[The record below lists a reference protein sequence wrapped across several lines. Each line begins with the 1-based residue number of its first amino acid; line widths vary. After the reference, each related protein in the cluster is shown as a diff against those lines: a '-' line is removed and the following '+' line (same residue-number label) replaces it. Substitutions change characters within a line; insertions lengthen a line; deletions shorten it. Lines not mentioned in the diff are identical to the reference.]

1 MNAPLLEI
9 SDLTVAL
16 PRSAERPFAI
26 EKVSVSLARGET
38 LCIVGESGSGKS
50 VMAQATMGLLP
61 PGLPIVCGSI
71 RFGGRE
77 IMGLSERRYRDIR
90 GAEIGM
96 IFQEPMTSLNPVLTI
111 GAQVDGALTAH
122 GPRPTAELRRERLEL
137 FKLMRLPDPQTIG
150 DRYVHELSGG
160 QRQRVMIAM
169 ALANRPK
176 LLIADEPTTALDVTT
191 QKEILSLLSTLRREF
206 DLGVMFITHDFGV
219 VAEIAD
225 RVVVMNKGHV
235 VEQGPVEAILHD
247 PRDPYT
253 QRLVAAVPQL
263 VPPVAAPQAAAP
275 VLEIEAVSKTYK
287 GRSSWLGGR
296 RAGVKAVDT
305 VSLSV
310 SRGEVVA
317 VVGESGSGKSTLAQI
332 VSGLLRADEGKV
344 RLGGEDLNALS
355 RQQRRKVSPRVQM
368 VFQDP
373 FSSLNPRHDVERI
386 VTEAPIVHGMPQ
398 AEARTEMLRLLSLVG
413 LDASAAKRYPHAF
426 SGGQRQRIGLA
437 RALILKPDVLVADEP
452 VSALDVSVQQQV
464 LALIADI
471 RKRLGLAVLFITHD
485 LRVAATVADRVAVM
499 HRGKIVEAGSTA
511 TVLNRPVSDYTKLLL
526 DAVPGLAWEQR
537 RGAAAG

>member
-26 EKVSVSLARGET
+26 EKVSLSLARGET

-61 PGLPIVCGSI
+61 PGLPIVSGSI

-77 IMGLSERRYRDIR
+77 IAGLSERRYRDIR

-122 GPRPTAELRRERLEL
+122 GPRPAAELRRERLEL
-137 FKLMRLPDPQTIG
+137 FKLMRLPEPQTIG

-191 QKEILSLLSTLRREF
+191 QKEILTLLSTLRREF

-296 RAGVKAVDT
+296 RAGVKAVDA

-373 FSSLNPRHDVERI
+373 FSSLNPRHDIERI
-386 VTEAPIVHGMPQ
+386 ITEAPIVHGMPHT
-398 AEARTEMLRLLSLVG
+398 EARTEMLRLLSLVG

-499 HRGKIVEAGSTA
+499 HRGMIVEAGSTA
-511 TVLNRPVSDYTKLLL
+511 TVLSRPASDYTKLLL

-537 RGAAAG
+537 RRAAAG

>member
-1 MNAPLLEI
+1 
-9 SDLTVAL
+9 
-16 PRSAERPFAI
+16 
-26 EKVSVSLARGET
+26 
-38 LCIVGESGSGKS
+38 
-50 VMAQATMGLLP
+50 
-61 PGLPIVCGSI
+61 
-71 RFGGRE
+71 
-77 IMGLSERRYRDIR
+77 LSERRYRDIR

-122 GPRPTAELRRERLEL
+122 KPRPSAELRKQRLEL

-191 QKEILSLLSTLRREF
+191 QKEILGLLSTLRREF

-225 RVVVMNKGHV
+225 RVVVMNKGHI
-235 VEQGPVEAILHD
+235 VEQGPVDAILHN

-263 VPPVAAPQAAAP
+263 VPPTAALADPAP
-275 VLEIEAVSKTYK
+275 VLEIEGVSKTYQ
-287 GRSSWLGGR
+287 GRSSWLGSR
-296 RAGVKAVDT
+296 RAGVKAVDN

-332 VSGLLRADEGKV
+332 VSGLLRADAGQV
-344 RLGGEDLNALS
+344 RLEGQDLNALG
-355 RQQRRKVSPRVQM
+355 RRARRSVSPRVQM

-373 FSSLNPRHDVERI
+373 FSSLNPRHDIERI
-386 VTEAPIVHGMPQ
+386 ITEAPVVHGMPQ
-398 AEARTEMLRLLSLVG
+398 ADARAEMLRLLSLVG
-413 LDASAAKRYPHAF
+413 LDASAAQRYPHAF

-464 LALIADI
+464 LALIGDI

-499 HRGKIVEAGSTA
+499 HRGKIVESGSTA
-511 TVLNRPVSDYTKLLL
+511 AVLNQPASEYTKLLL
-526 DAVPGLAWEQR
+526 DAVPGLDWER
-537 RGAAAG
+537 RRAAVG

>member
-26 EKVSVSLARGET
+26 EKVSLSLARGET

-61 PGLPIVCGSI
+61 PGLPIVSGSI

-77 IMGLSERRYRDIR
+77 IAGLSERRYRDIR

-122 GPRPTAELRRERLEL
+122 GPRAAAELRRERLEL
-137 FKLMRLPDPQTIG
+137 FKLMRLPEPQTIG

-191 QKEILSLLSTLRREF
+191 QKEILTLLSTLRREF

-235 VEQGPVEAILHD
+235 VEQGAVEAILHD

-296 RAGVKAVDT
+296 RAGAKAVDA

-373 FSSLNPRHDVERI
+373 FSSLNPRHDIERI
-386 VTEAPIVHGMPQ
+386 ITEAPIVHGMPHT
-398 AEARTEMLRLLSLVG
+398 EARTEMLRLLSLVG

-511 TVLNRPVSDYTKLLL
+511 TVLNRPASDYTKLLL

-537 RGAAAG
+537 RRAAAG